1 MNLPLARAIIL
12 LPVLALVL
20 GGCATRSGAT
30 GGGSILG
37 KSGSTPASGPYL
49 SALEGGIIA
58 RSGLQLSPSDSK
70 RALEAEYRALEE
82 AATGQSIAWEG
93 SSAKGNVVAA
103 APYQVGT
110 QNCRQYR
117 HTVQL
122 SGKESMARGTAC
134 RNADGTWSP
143 LT

>member
-1 MNLPLARAIIL
+1 MNLPFARAVIV
-12 LPVLALVL
+12 LPILALML
-20 GGCATRSGAT
+20 GGCATRSGAA
-30 GGGSILG
+30 GAGSLIG
-37 KSGSTPASGPYL
+37 KSGSAPASGPYL

-82 AATGQSIAWEG
+82 AATGQTIAWEG
-93 SSAKGNVVAA
+93 SSAKGSVVAA

-117 HTVQL
+117 HTVQF
-122 SGKESMARGTAC
+122 SGKESMTRGTAC

>member
-1 MNLPLARAIIL
+1 MNFPFARAVIV
-12 LPVLALVL
+12 LPILALML
-20 GGCATRSGAT
+20 GGCATRSGAA
-30 GGGSILG
+30 GAGSLIG
-37 KSGSTPASGPYL
+37 KSGSAPASGPYL

-82 AATGQSIAWEG
+82 AATGQTIAWEG
-93 SSAKGNVVAA
+93 SSAKGSVVAA

-117 HTVQL
+117 HTVQF
-122 SGKESMARGTAC
+122 SGKESMTRGTAC

>member
-1 MNLPLARAIIL
+1 MNLPLARAAIL
-12 LPVLALVL
+12 LPLLALAL
-20 GGCATRSGAT
+20 SGCATRSGAT
-30 GGGSILG
+30 GGGSIIG
-37 KSGSTPASGPYL
+37 RGGASAASGPYIT
-49 SALEGGIIA
+49 ALEGGIIA
-58 RSGLQLSPSDSK
+58 RSGLQLSASDSK

-82 AATGQSIAWEG
+82 AATGQTIAWEG
-93 SSAKGNVVAA
+93 SSAKGSVVAA

-122 SGKESMARGTAC
+122 SGKEALARGTAC
-134 RNADGTWSP
+134 RNPDGTWSP